1 MTSTDVASTDT
12 NSTQA
17 VADRQLPAGL
27 PPELF
32 AHAQQSEPIEFDLLD
47 RTWDLLPGVWPPYIS
62 PETKG
67 FTDWLPYP
75 QGGSLLEVGSGCGVT
90 SVIAAL
96 RGVAQVTAL
105 DITQE
110 AVYNTLLNAARH
122 NVADHV
128 RAVRSDMFAALDP
141 DERFDVIYWDSNALL
156 APDDFTCTHYMQ
168 RAIMDPG
175 YVSHRTFLVDGPRYL
190 ADGGRL
196 FLGFN
201 DHGDWDKLTELE
213 QEAGLTRTELGV
225 LEFVSNGS
233 TANFRLLEYRTHG

>member
-1 MTSTDVASTDT
+1 MTSTEKVTA
-12 NSTQA
+12 NRTQA
-17 VADRQLPAGL
+17 AADRQLPAGL
-27 PPELF
+27 PPELLV
-32 AHAQQSEPIEFDLLD
+32 HAQRSETLEFDLLD

-75 QGGSLLEVGSGCGVT
+75 VGGSFLEVGSGCGVT
-90 SVIAAL
+90 SVTAAL

-110 AVYNTLLNAARH
+110 AVDNTLLNAARH
-122 NVADHV
+122 GVAENV
-128 RAVRSDMFAALDP
+128 RALRSDVFAALGP

-156 APDDFTCTHYMQ
+156 APENFTYTHYMQ
-168 RAIMDPG
+168 RAIMDAG
-175 YVSHRTFLVDGPRYL
+175 YVSHRSFLVDGPRHL
-190 ADGGRL
+190 TDGGRL

-201 DHGDWDKLTELE
+201 DSGDWDKLAELE
-213 QEAGLTRTELGV
+213 EEAGLIRTELGV

-233 TANFRLLEYRTHG
+233 NANFRLLEYLTKA